1 MPVSIDEIFRRGG
14 RELVDLL
21 EYLVISFHMDPVFLF
36 LTGEYRDQP
45 TAYRAVALYD
55 VFCAPRA
62 EARVSAVASIPQRD
76 LRLQREIERLR
87 AARERATGPHSDHS
101 GPAPG
106 PPLMAPRYLFD
117 AVVNELADTAA
128 EEPLAAILGHYDP
141 ERSPH
146 ENLPSGRMSAGQRA
160 FVEQVWEP
168 KLRPYL
174 VAAGFRRIA
183 NIA

>member
-1 MPVSIDEIFRRGG
+1 MPLSTEEIFRRGG

-21 EYLVISFHMDPVFLF
+21 EYLVISFQMDPVFLF
-36 LTGEYRDQP
+36 LTSEYRSQP
-45 TAYRAVALYD
+45 TADRAVALYD

-62 EARVSAVASIPQRD
+62 EARVSAVHSVAQRG
-76 LRLQREIERLR
+76 LSLQKEVESMR
-87 AARERATGPHSDHS
+87 AARERATKPHSARS

-117 AVVNELADTAA
+117 AVVNELNETTV
-128 EEPLAAILGHYDP
+128 EGTLAALRDHYDP

-146 ENLPSGRMSAGQRA
+146 ENLPGGRMTAGQRA

-168 KLRPYL
+168 RLRPCL